1 MSGESNYEGIAI
13 IGMAGR
19 FPGANNVEELW
30 ENLVQ
35 GRESVSFFSDEEL
48 RESGL
53 EPETLRARGHY
64 VAARGVLHDADC
76 FDAPFFGIH
85 PKEAEVMDP
94 QQRLFLETCWTA
106 LERAG
111 YAPNQIEKVVGVFGG
126 VSFNT
131 YYTHVLQRRPGLIDL
146 VGPELV
152 MFGNEKDYVATRV
165 AYKLG
170 LRGPALNVSTA
181 CSTSLVAVVQA
192 CQSLLTYQCDLAVA
206 GGASVTVPQKRG
218 YFHDE
223 GNIGSADGR
232 TRTFDAQAS
241 GTAFGNGVGIVV
253 LKRLEDAVNDRD
265 QIFAVIKGAAL
276 NNDGSQRVSFG
287 APGVDGQARVVS
299 MAHALSGIDPR
310 SITYVEAHGTATPLG
325 DPIEIAG
332 LTKAFRESTD
342 AREFCAIGSVKTNL
356 GHLDV
361 AAGVTGLIKTALS
374 LHHKKIPASLHFSKP
389 NPKLNLENSPF
400 YVNAKLRNWETTA
413 EVPRRAGVSSFGT
426 GGTNAHVVLEE
437 APALPVSGSSRPW
450 QILSLSAKTQTALDQ
465 ASAQLSGYLK
475 HLGAESAGESAAA
488 ALADAAYTLN
498 TGRAVFPYRRVIVC
512 RDAAEGAA
520 ALDAGDAKRVFSQHQ
535 QDSELPVVFMFP
547 GQGAQ
552 YPSMASSLY
561 RSEPTFREEVDRC
574 LQILK
579 PLLGADLLSVI
590 FPAEGAEERSGQLL
604 QQTSFTQPALFV
616 IEYALAKLWMSWG
629 IVPSA
634 MIGHSVGE
642 YVAGCLS
649 GVFTL
654 KDALTLVARRG
665 ALVQEQPGGSMLIV
679 RRPESDVLPLLGSDV
694 SIAAV
699 NSPNLCVVSGPYDAI
714 AALEKDLDARGV
726 ANKKLQTSHA
736 FHSAMMDPVLAPFT
750 ELLNNVTFGEP
761 AIPYVS
767 NVTARWITAQEAKDP
782 SYWAGHVRQ
791 TVQFANGVAQLMADP
806 RNLLLE
812 VGPGQTL
819 STLARQHPAKQ
830 AGQIVLTSLPF
841 AGENEL
847 RGFYESLGRIWISG
861 AKVDWEGFYS
871 NESRRKATLP
881 SYPFERKRYW
891 PEAATDK
898 AASGQSDSQSKDV
911 RPQTAGTITAGPPS
925 TAPVPATIERQTDL
939 PRSERL
945 LVAVQS
951 LLSELSGYD
960 LTNADPSADLM
971 ELGFDS
977 LLLTQAS
984 QLLQRK
990 FNVAVSF
997 RQLMED
1003 LSSAQLIANYLDD
1016 KKPPQAFASA
1026 PATPV
1031 SAVAQA
1037 QADSFELK
1045 PSNLEQLLQQQQ
1057 TLTAQLL
1064 QLMGRQTAS
1073 PEPAARE
1080 RPTLQPASKAEPNK
1094 PHGPFKPFDRHA
1106 TTALTSQQAEGIQRL
1121 IARYTAHSSKSKS
1134 LAAQN
1139 RPILAD
1145 PRSVAGFNRLWK
1157 EMVYPIVTTHSDGS
1171 KVWDV
1176 DGHEYVDFVMGFGA
1190 SLFGHRPPFVL
1201 KAVEQ
1206 QLQLG
1211 FEIGP
1216 IQPIAGEVAALL
1228 REFTGMDRVAFTNTG
1243 SEAVLAATRVART
1256 VTGRDKI
1263 AVFAGAYHGI
1273 FDEVLF
1279 RPLTIN
1285 GELRTAPIAP
1295 GVPQSAVSEVIV
1307 LDYGNPQSLEIL
1319 RARGS
1324 EIAAILVEPVQSRR
1338 LDLQPKEFLHQL
1350 RSLSS
1355 EIGAALV
1362 FDEVVTGF
1370 RVEPGGA
1377 QSFFG
1382 IRADIATYGKVIGG
1396 GLPIGVVSGSAKFM
1410 DALDGGNWQYGD
1422 ASFPEVGVTFFAGTF
1437 VRHPL
1442 VLAAAKAVLMHLKQS
1457 GRELQDTLTART
1469 ARLAERLRTVVAEF
1483 QGPYHI
1489 TQFSSLIHIGFPPD
1503 QKLAALLF
1511 YLLRL
1516 RGIHIWD
1523 NRALVLTTAH
1533 SDADLDLLVSA
1544 LRDSLQEMRGA
1555 GFIGSMPA
1563 ISDTDSAP
1571 VAGHALSTTRKDSA
1585 DPRNSE
1591 ALFPLTEAQREI
1603 WLAAQMGSEAAV
1615 AYNESLKLE
1624 FRGDFDIECF
1634 RKAAS
1639 SVIARHPIL
1648 LASISEDGQSQ
1659 QIQSGTHIDFPLTD
1673 LAGKPE
1679 AEKSK
1684 QLEAAIEAEVSHRFD
1699 LATGP
1704 LLRVRIIR
1712 MSPDHHVVL
1721 WTAHHIVCDGWS
1733 GGLIVSEL
1741 GKIYSALKQ
1750 GVSPSLEAALSFAE
1764 YVRLTEGDTNAQQDS
1779 ISYWVNR
1786 FATIPQPLDLPL
1798 DRPRSAVR
1806 TARASTVKL
1815 DLGHSLHQHL
1825 KRFAGQQRTTLVV
1838 LLLSGLKVLL
1848 HRLSGQSDLVVGLG
1862 VAGQAITGRNCL
1874 VGHCVNLLPIRSSL
1888 QPEDSFQANLAAMK
1902 KEILDAYDHSAA
1914 TIGSILQHI
1923 DVPRSADRPPLVEVI
1938 FNVDRDPGE
1947 VQFTGLQFACER
1959 NPKRALHYDLFL
1971 NIVESPRGM
1980 YAECDFNSDLF
1991 DAATIVRWLG
2001 HYQTLLESISSEPAK
2016 SLADLQ
2022 ILSPSET
2029 SQLLDDWNRTRVDYA
2044 ESRLLHELIESQVK
2058 KSPHAP
2064 ALTFDGQ
2071 TITYAELNAR
2081 ANRVARRLQKLGA
2094 GPDVLIGVFLER
2106 SFEMVVA
2113 LLAVLKAGAAYV
2125 PIDPEYPSD
2134 RIAFMISDSN
2144 CPVLLTVEHLRDRL
2158 PPVGCVVVDL
2168 KSDWNQIAQE
2178 SDCDLA
2184 SSTTEKNLAYM
2195 IYTSGSTGLPKG
2207 ALNTHRGIRN
2217 RLLWMQSQY
2226 AMTAGDRVL
2235 QKTPFSF
2242 DVSVWE
2248 FFWPLMVGGH
2258 LVIARPGGHRDA
2270 NYLVSLIQRDK
2281 ITITH
2286 FVPSML
2292 AAFLA
2297 EPNVGQCVSLRHV
2310 ICSGEALSS
2319 SLQRDFFNVLD
2330 ARLHNLYGPTEAAV
2344 DVTFWECRR
2353 DSTLATVPIGKPIAN
2368 TTVYVLDQH
2377 LHPVPIGVPGE
2388 LFLGGVQIGRGYHN
2402 RLDLTADKFLAD
2414 PFSEDPQARL
2424 YRTGDLCRWL
2434 PTGNL
2439 DYLGRLD
2446 FQVKVRGLRIELGEI
2461 EAVLARHHSVRQ
2473 CVVVASES
2481 DGEKSL
2487 IAYLEPRNGS
2497 VPSISE
2503 LRAHLKKDLPDYMLP
2518 AEFVTLDALPL
2529 SPNGKIDRKALPKP
2543 NRPSLQPGAGFVP
2556 AHDSLE
2562 QMLSRL
2568 WAKILKLKRVGLH
2581 DNFFELG
2588 GHSLLALR
2596 VSIEIEKL
2604 CNKRLPLATFLQAP
2618 TVAELAEVLR
2628 REHWMPSWNSLVPV
2642 RPVGSKLPLFFMHS
2656 HGGNVLEYYPLANLM
2671 HEDQPVFALQARGL
2685 DGNIV
2690 RGQSIEQIAATYLQE
2705 IRMLQ
2710 PQGPYFLS
2718 GFCFGGLV
2726 AFEAAQQLIAS
2737 GEPVALVAMI
2747 QTAHPQATHLRDRD
2761 QMLRRFWRRA
2771 MKRAD
2776 LERSNLEHRGYG
2788 YLHERVLRTL
2798 DVARARALM
2807 KYDSLAHNGGP
2818 RPVRSSMPYVLEVLG
2833 REHDRAF
2840 DNYQPRPYHGNVVL
2854 FRASKQLPGLADDP
2868 TLGWGQTLS
2877 NNLTV
2882 LEIPGH
2888 QQNLLAQPNVA
2899 VLADKFTLI
2908 LDTAQAKLEPELA

>member
-1 MSGESNYEGIAI
+1 MSGEPQYDGIAI

-19 FPGANNVEELW
+19 FPGANNVEEFW
-30 ENLVQ
+30 ENLIQ
-35 GRESVSFFSDEEL
+35 SRESISYFSDDEL

-53 EPETLRARGHY
+53 DPEILRARGHY
-64 VAARGVLHDADC
+64 VAARGVLKDADC
-76 FDAPFFGIH
+76 FDASFFGIH

-94 QQRLFLETCWTA
+94 QQRVFLETCWAA

-111 YAPNQIEKVVGVFGG
+111 YAPNQIEAVVGVFGG

-131 YYTHVLQRRPGLIDL
+131 YYTHVLQRRPDLIDL
-146 VGPELV
+146 VGPEQV
-152 MFGNEKDYVATRV
+152 MFGNEKDYLTTRV

-192 CQSLLTYQCDLAVA
+192 YQSLLTYQCDLALA

-218 YFHDE
+218 YVHDE

-232 TRTFDAQAS
+232 TRTFDAQAN

-299 MAHALSGIDPR
+299 MAHALAGVDPK
-310 SITYVEAHGTATPLG
+310 SITYIEAHGTATPLG
-325 DPIEIAG
+325 DPIEVAA

-342 AREFCAIGSVKTNL
+342 ARQFCAIGSVKTNV

-374 LHHKKIPASLHFSKP
+374 LYHKKIPASLHFSSP
-389 NPKLNLENSPF
+389 NSKLNLESSPF
-400 YVNAKLRNWETTA
+400 YVNGTLRNWETIA
-413 EVPRRAGVSSFGT
+413 NVPRRAGVSSFGT

-437 APALPVSGSSRPW
+437 APALTVSGPSRPW
-450 QILSLSAKTQTALDQ
+450 QILSVACKTQTALDQ
-465 ASAQLSGYLK
+465 STAQLSAYLK
-475 HLGAESAGESAAA
+475 QLEANFSGDKEATV
-488 ALADAAYTLN
+488 LADCAFTLQ
-498 TGRAVFPYRRVIVC
+498 TGRSVFPYRRVVVC
-512 RDAAEGAA
+512 QNSADGAA
-520 ALDAGDAKRVFSQHQ
+520 ALDTCDPKRVFSQHQ
-535 QDSELPVVFMFP
+535 EYSELPVVFMFP

-561 RSEPTFREEVDRC
+561 RIEPTFREEVDRC
-574 LQILK
+574 LDILK
-579 PLLGADLLSVI
+579 PLLSADLRPII
-590 FPAEGAEERSGQLL
+590 FPVEGSEKQSAQLL

-629 IVPSA
+629 VVPSA

-654 KDALTLVARRG
+654 TDALTLVARRG
-665 ALVQEQPGGSMLIV
+665 ALVQAQPGGSMLII
-679 RRPESDVLPLLGSDV
+679 RQPESDVLPLLGSEL

-699 NSPNLCVVSGPYDAI
+699 NSPNLCVVSGPYDKI
-714 AALEKDLDARGV
+714 ASLERDLDARGI
-726 ANKKLQTSHA
+726 ANKRLQTSHA
-736 FHSAMMDPVLAPFT
+736 FHSAMMDPVLPPFT
-750 ELLNNVTFGEP
+750 ELLNKVTLGDP
-761 AIPYVS
+761 SIPYVS
-767 NVTARWITAQEAKDP
+767 NVTAGWITRVEAKDP

-791 TVQFANGVAQLMADP
+791 TVRFADGVGQLMADP
-806 RNLLLE
+806 KNLLLE

-830 AGQIVLTSLPF
+830 GEQVVLPSLPL

-847 RGFYESLGRIWISG
+847 RGFYESLGRLWISG
-861 AKVDWEGFYS
+861 AKVDWQKFYCK
-871 NESRRKATLP
+871 ESRRRATLP

-891 PEAATDK
+891 PEPASER
-898 AASGQSDSQSKDV
+898 AASPQLENQSKSTP
-911 RPQTAGTITAGPPS
+911 PQTAVSIDASRPPS
-925 TAPVPATIERQTDL
+925 GSLPAAVERQPDA
-939 PRSERL
+939 PRGERL
-945 LVAVQS
+945 LIAVRS

-960 LTNADPSADLM
+960 LTSADPSIDLM
-971 ELGFDS
+971 EIGFDS

-990 FNVAVSF
+990 FSVAVSF

-1003 LSSAQLIANYLDD
+1003 LSSIQLIANYLDG
-1016 KKPPQAFASA
+1016 KMPLEAFSSAPIASAQAAAPPQS
-1026 PATPV
+1026 
-1031 SAVAQA
+1031 
-1037 QADSFELK
+1037 DSDGMKNL
-1045 PSNLEQLLQQQQ
+1045 NLEQLLQQQQ
-1057 TLTAQLL
+1057 ALTAQLL

-1073 PEPAARE
+1073 PQAVIQE
-1080 RPTLQPASKAEPNK
+1080 RPAINPLASKTEPNK

-1106 TTALTSQQAEGIQRL
+1106 TTALTSTQAAALQTL
-1121 IARYTAHSSKSKS
+1121 IERYTAHSAKSKS
-1134 LAAQN
+1134 HTAQN
-1139 RPILAD
+1139 RSLLAD

-1157 EMVYPIVTTHSDGS
+1157 EMVYPIVTARSDGS

-1279 RPLTIN
+1279 RPLTVN
-1285 GELRTAPIAP
+1285 GELRAAPIAP
-1295 GVPQSAVSEVIV
+1295 GVPQNALSEVIV

-1319 RARGS
+1319 HARGS

-1338 LDLQPKEFLHQL
+1338 LDLQPKEFLHRL
-1350 RSLSS
+1350 RSVSS

-1377 QSFFG
+1377 QSYFG
-1382 IRADIATYGKVIGG
+1382 IRADLATYGKVIGG
-1396 GLPIGVVSGSAKFM
+1396 GLPIGVVSGSAKYM
-1410 DALDGGNWQYGD
+1410 DALDGGNWSYGD
-1422 ASFPEVGVTFFAGTF
+1422 TSFPEVGVTFFAGTF

-1457 GRELQDTLTART
+1457 GRQLQDTLTART
-1469 ARLAERLRTVVAEF
+1469 AWLAERLRTVVEEF
-1483 QGPYHI
+1483 QAPYHV
-1489 TQFSSLIHIGFPPD
+1489 TQFSSLIHISFPPD

-1511 YLLRL
+1511 YFLRL

-1533 SDADLDLLVSA
+1533 SDADLDLLVGS
-1544 LRDSLQEMRGA
+1544 LRDSLREMRAA
-1555 GFIGSMPA
+1555 GFIGATAA
-1563 ISDTDSAP
+1563 IPNASP
-1571 VAGHALSTTRKDSA
+1571 VAEATRPVLTTHKVPGGKHSDGS
-1585 DPRNSE
+1585 
-1591 ALFPLTEAQREI
+1591 FPLTEAQKEI

-1624 FRGDFDIECF
+1624 FRGDFDVELF
-1634 RKAAS
+1634 RRAAS
-1639 SVIARHPIL
+1639 SVVERHPIL
-1648 LASISEDGQSQ
+1648 LASISADGQSQ
-1659 QIQSGTHIDFPLTD
+1659 QIRSGTCLDLPLTD
-1673 LAGKPE
+1673 LAGKSGS
-1679 AEKSK
+1679 EKAK
-1684 QLEAAIEAEVSHRFD
+1684 QLEAVIEGEVSHRFD
-1699 LATGP
+1699 LTTGP
-1704 LLRVRIIR
+1704 LVRAQIVR
-1712 MSPDHHVVL
+1712 MSTDHYVVI

-1733 GGLIVSEL
+1733 GGLIVIEL
-1741 GKIYSALKQ
+1741 GKVYSALKQ
-1750 GVSPSLEAALSFAE
+1750 GTSPELETALSFSE
-1764 YVRLTEGDTNAQQDS
+1764 YVRSAEGDTNAQKES
-1779 ISYWVNR
+1779 ISYWINR
-1786 FATIPQPLDLPL
+1786 FATIPQPLDLPP
-1798 DRPRSAVR
+1798 DRQRPAVR
-1806 TARASTVKL
+1806 TARASTVKR
-1815 DLGHSLHQHL
+1815 DLGQSLHQNL

-1838 LLLSGLKVLL
+1838 LLLSGLKVLI
-1848 HRLSGQSDLVVGLG
+1848 HRLSGQCDLVVGLG
-1862 VAGQAITGRNCL
+1862 VAGQAITGQTCL
-1874 VGHCVNLLPIRSSL
+1874 VGHCVNLLPIRSL
-1888 QPEDSFQANLAAMK
+1888 LEPEKSFQSNLAAVK
-1902 KEILDAYDHSAA
+1902 KEILDAYDHSAT

-1923 DVPRSADRPPLVEVI
+1923 DVPRSADRPPLVEAI
-1938 FNVDRDPGE
+1938 FNVDRDPGD
-1947 VQFTGLQFACER
+1947 VQFAGLQFTCER

-1971 NIVESPRGM
+1971 NIVEGPHGM

-1991 DAATIVRWLG
+1991 DAATVARWLG
-2001 HYQTLLESISSEPAK
+2001 LYQTLLESISADPTK

-2022 ILSPSET
+2022 ILSPAET
-2029 SQLLDDWNRTRVDYA
+2029 SQLLEDWNSTAVDYA
-2044 ESRLLHELIESQVK
+2044 ESRLLPELIEVQVR
-2058 KSPHAP
+2058 KSPDAL
-2064 ALTFDGQ
+2064 ALTFAGQ
-2071 TITYAELNAR
+2071 TITYSELNGR
-2081 ANRVARRLQKLGA
+2081 ANQLAHRLRKLGV
-2094 GPDVLIGVFLER
+2094 GPDVLVAVFLER

-2113 LLAVLKAGAAYV
+2113 LLGILKAGGAYV
-2125 PIDPEYPSD
+2125 PIDPEYPPD

-2144 CPVLLTVEHLRDRL
+2144 CPVILTADYLRERL
-2158 PPVGCVVVDL
+2158 PAVRCTVIDL
-2168 KSDWNQIAQE
+2168 KNDWNQIAQE
-2178 SDCDLA
+2178 RDSDLA
-2184 SSTTEKNLAYM
+2184 SSATEQNLAYM
-2195 IYTSGSTGLPKG
+2195 IYTSGSTGVPKG
-2207 ALNTHRGIRN
+2207 ALNTHRAIRN

-2226 AMTAGDRVL
+2226 TMTAGDRVL

-2270 NYLVSLIQRDK
+2270 NYLVSLIRQEK

-2292 AAFLA
+2292 AAFLV
-2297 EPNVGQCVSLRHV
+2297 EPDVRRCVSLRHL
-2310 ICSGEALSS
+2310 ICSGEALAP
-2319 SLQRDFFNVLD
+2319 SLQRDVFRVLD
-2330 ARLHNLYGPTEAAV
+2330 ARLHNLYGPTEAAI
-2344 DVTFWECRR
+2344 DVTFWECQR
-2353 DSTLATVPIGKPIAN
+2353 DSTLASVPIGKPIAN
-2368 TTVYVLDQH
+2368 TRVYVLDQH
-2377 LHPVPIGVPGE
+2377 FQPVPIGVPGE

-2402 RLDLTADKFLAD
+2402 RPELTAEKFLAD
-2414 PFSEDPQARL
+2414 PFSKEPEARL
-2424 YRTGDLCRWL
+2424 YKTGDLCRWL

-2439 DYLGRLD
+2439 EYMGRLD
-2446 FQVKVRGLRIELGEI
+2446 FQVKVHGLRIELGEI
-2461 EAVLARHHSVRQ
+2461 EAVLGRHDSVRQ
-2473 CVVVASES
+2473 CVVVARES
-2481 DGEKSL
+2481 DGDKSL
-2487 IAYLEPRNGS
+2487 VAYLEPRNGS
-2497 VPSISE
+2497 VPVTSE
-2503 LRAHLKKDLPDYMLP
+2503 LRAHLKKELPDYMVP
-2518 AEFVTLDALPL
+2518 AEFVTLSTLPL
-2529 SPNGKIDRKALPKP
+2529 SPNGKIDRRALPTP
-2543 NRPSLQPGAGFVP
+2543 NRAYLQPEAGFVP
-2556 AHDSLE
+2556 PNDSLE

-2581 DNFFELG
+2581 ENFFEIG

-2604 CNKRLPLATFLQAP
+2604 CHKRLPLATFLQAP
-2618 TVAELAEVLR
+2618 TVAQLAEVLR
-2628 REHWMPSWNSLVPV
+2628 RENWVPSWNSLVPI
-2642 RPVGSKLPLFFMHS
+2642 RPAGSRSPLFFMHS
-2656 HGGNVLEYYPLANLM
+2656 HGGNVLEYYPLANLLQ
-2671 HEDQPVFALQARGL
+2671 ENQPIFALQARGL

-2690 RGQSIEQIAATYLQE
+2690 RGQSIEQIAAAYLQE

-2726 AFEAAQQLIAS
+2726 AFEAAQQLVAS
-2737 GEPVALVAMI
+2737 GEEVALVAMI
-2747 QTAHPQATHLRDRD
+2747 QTAHPQATPFKSHDRA
-2761 QMLRRFWRRA
+2761 LRRLWRRA
-2771 MKRAD
+2771 VKRAD
-2776 LERSNLEHRGYG
+2776 LERSNLEHRGFG
-2788 YLHERVLRTL
+2788 YLRERVLRTF

-2807 KYDSLAHNGGP
+2807 RYDSLAHNGGP
-2818 RPVRSSMPYVLEVLG
+2818 RPIRPSMPYVLEALG

-2840 DNYQPRPYHGNVVL
+2840 DNYQPRPYYGNVVL
-2854 FRASKQLPGLADDP
+2854 FRASKQLPGLAEDP
-2868 TLGWGQTLS
+2868 TLGWAVTLPQS
-2877 NNLTV
+2877 LTV
-2882 LEIPGH
+2882 YEVPGH
-2888 QQNLLAQPNVA
+2888 QQNLLSQPNVVA
-2899 VLADKFTLI
+2899 LAGKFTLI
-2908 LDTAQAKLEPELA
+2908 LDSAQAKLESELV